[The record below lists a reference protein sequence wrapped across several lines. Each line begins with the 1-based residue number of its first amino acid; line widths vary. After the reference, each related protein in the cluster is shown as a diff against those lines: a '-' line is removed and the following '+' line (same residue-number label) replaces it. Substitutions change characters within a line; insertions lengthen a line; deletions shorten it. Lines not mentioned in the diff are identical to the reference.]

1 MIQIAIKATH
11 NLDDCEDFCLRLL
24 DKLDAEDVRFRVIVY
39 YNKMDFKLNSLGK
52 REIRSYIV
60 VF

>member
-24 DKLDAEDVRFRVIVY
+24 DKLDAEDVRLRVIVY

-52 REIRSYIV
+52 REIL
-60 VF
+60 

>member
-24 DKLDAEDVRFRVIVY
+24 DKLDAEELFRFEYSI
-39 YNKMDFKLNSLGK
+39 L
-52 REIRSYIV
+52 
-60 VF
+60 